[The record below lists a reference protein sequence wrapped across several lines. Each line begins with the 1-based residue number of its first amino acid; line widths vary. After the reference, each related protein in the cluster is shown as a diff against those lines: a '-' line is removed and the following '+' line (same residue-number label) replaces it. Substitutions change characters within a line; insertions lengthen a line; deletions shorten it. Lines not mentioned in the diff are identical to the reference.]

1 MTYQII
7 WSFSVA
13 SYSLSTTEK
22 TKENEHVE
30 SHDDGSIAFL
40 SVNSVPVESENHEVT
55 DVEQL
60 RRKSPDEVCVTKYDV
75 MSQMLASKNKS
86 IKQPL
91 ELGDFILKT
100 EMQHEKM

>member
-1 MTYQII
+1 M
-7 WSFSVA
+7 
-13 SYSLSTTEK
+13 STTEK

-40 SVNSVPVESENHEVT
+40 SVNSVPVESENHEVM

-75 MSQMLASKNKS
+75 MSQMKKNNKNKS
-86 IKQPL
+86 IKQSL

-100 EMQHEKM
+100 EMQHEKMWTFFAPQDKL